1 MKVLPTKWRRKPA
14 GIDMERN
21 YVSVTLCIHMSQVF
35 SARAGVPN
43 PEGISME
50 NFKVSEEL
58 GPQIDRFR
66 PKLLAR
72 LQRMLVCCSTV

>member
-1 MKVLPTKWRRKPA
+1 
-14 GIDMERN
+14 
-21 YVSVTLCIHMSQVF
+21 MSQVF

-58 GPQIDRFR
+58 GPQVDRFR

-72 LQRMLVCCSTV
+72 LQRMQVCVALQFDF